1 TFLSAGKAVKVPRAV
16 VIVLALAALA
26 LPFVATSSYL
36 LQTLTNAWLYG
47 MLALSLTL
55 VAGTVGQISLGH
67 AALLVIGAY
76 ASALL
81 SMNLGW
87 SPVVT
92 IFCAG
97 LITAALG
104 TLLVYP
110 AFRLRGHYVSIA
122 TLGIGEVVSLVILN
136 WDSLTRGPLGIAG
149 IAPLS
154 VFGWT
159 PDSARA
165 IYWFAL
171 GVLIVLALLQ
181 TRLLSSHL
189 GRTLRAIREDEVAAR
204 SHGIRPNRYKAIA
217 FAFGGL
223 AAGISGGI
231 AAHLYSYINNQTF
244 DSQVSILALTMVIL
258 GGLGNVLGGIVG
270 AVALIGLPEIFR
282 WAADYRMLIYGLTL
296 LDVRGVTRRFGG
308 LTAVNGVDLSISE
321 GELIS
326 VIGPNG
332 AGKSTLFNL
341 ITGLDTPDAGSV
353 RFDGRDITGMRPEK
367 LAALGLA
374 RTFQHG
380 RVFGNLSVLDNVL
393 IGAHARLRVTRTGWP
408 IVGAIAEVARA
419 LFGPAAVRREDAA
432 LRDEVREIIAGF
444 GERLTPRIDHP
455 AHSLSYA
462 NRRRVEIARALA
474 LHPRILLLDEPTAGM
489 NESETAE
496 MLVLI
501 QQLKARGLTILLIEH
516 KLDMVMRLS
525 DRVIVLDNGG
535 KIAEGLPREV
545 RNDPRVIEAYLG
557 HRNVGGAATV
567 RVAA

>member
-1 TFLSAGKAVKVPRAV
+1 MT
-16 VIVLALAALA
+16 
-26 LPFVATSSYL
+26 
-36 LQTLTNAWLYG
+36 Q
-47 MLALSLTL
+47 
-55 VAGTVGQISLGH
+55 
-67 AALLVIGAY
+67 
-76 ASALL
+76 
-81 SMNLGW
+81 
-87 SPVVT
+87 
-92 IFCAG
+92 
-97 LITAALG
+97 
-104 TLLVYP
+104 
-110 AFRLRGHYVSIA
+110 
-122 TLGIGEVVSLVILN
+122 
-136 WDSLTRGPLGIAG
+136 
-149 IAPLS
+149 
-154 VFGWT
+154 
-159 PDSARA
+159 
-165 IYWFAL
+165 
-171 GVLIVLALLQ
+171 
-181 TRLLSSHL
+181 
-189 GRTLRAIREDEVAAR
+189 
-204 SHGIRPNRYKAIA
+204 
-217 FAFGGL
+217 
-223 AAGISGGI
+223 
-231 AAHLYSYINNQTF
+231 
-244 DSQVSILALTMVIL
+244 
-258 GGLGNVLGGIVG
+258 
-270 AVALIGLPEIFR
+270 
-282 WAADYRMLIYGLTL
+282 TL

-353 RFDGRDITGMRPEK
+353 RFDSRDITGVRPEK

-393 IGAHARLRVTRTGWP
+393 IGAHARLHVTRTGWP
-408 IVGAIAEVARA
+408 VVGAIAEVARA
-419 LFGPAAVRREDAA
+419 LVGPAAVRREDAA

>member
-1 TFLSAGKAVKVPRAV
+1 MT
-16 VIVLALAALA
+16 
-26 LPFVATSSYL
+26 
-36 LQTLTNAWLYG
+36 Q
-47 MLALSLTL
+47 
-55 VAGTVGQISLGH
+55 
-67 AALLVIGAY
+67 
-76 ASALL
+76 
-81 SMNLGW
+81 
-87 SPVVT
+87 
-92 IFCAG
+92 
-97 LITAALG
+97 
-104 TLLVYP
+104 
-110 AFRLRGHYVSIA
+110 
-122 TLGIGEVVSLVILN
+122 
-136 WDSLTRGPLGIAG
+136 
-149 IAPLS
+149 
-154 VFGWT
+154 
-159 PDSARA
+159 
-165 IYWFAL
+165 
-171 GVLIVLALLQ
+171 
-181 TRLLSSHL
+181 
-189 GRTLRAIREDEVAAR
+189 
-204 SHGIRPNRYKAIA
+204 
-217 FAFGGL
+217 
-223 AAGISGGI
+223 
-231 AAHLYSYINNQTF
+231 
-244 DSQVSILALTMVIL
+244 
-258 GGLGNVLGGIVG
+258 
-270 AVALIGLPEIFR
+270 
-282 WAADYRMLIYGLTL
+282 TL

-321 GELIS
+321 GELVS

-353 RFDGRDITGMRPEK
+353 QFDGRDITGVRPEK

-393 IGAHARLRVTRTGWP
+393 IGAHARLRATSTGWP

-419 LFGPAAVRREDAA
+419 LVGPASIRREDAV

-501 QQLKARGLTILLIEH
+501 QHLKARGLTILLIEH

-525 DRVIVLDNGG
+525 DRVIVLDNGA
-535 KIAEGLPREV
+535 KIAEGPPRDV